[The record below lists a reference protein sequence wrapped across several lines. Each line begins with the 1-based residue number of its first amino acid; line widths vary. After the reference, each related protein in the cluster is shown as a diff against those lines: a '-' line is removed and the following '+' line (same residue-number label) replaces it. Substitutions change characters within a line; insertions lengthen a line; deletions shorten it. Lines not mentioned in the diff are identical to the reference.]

1 MCLISALFPPIDI
14 FEKYYECY
22 PTKLDTFTAAVGQA
36 FGNLSLV
43 MLLLGAIL
51 APLLSILFINEKKK
65 PKYTDSQIQDACGK
79 VGEAILL
86 VRDGYHNAIDPD
98 GVLFKLNDEL
108 TRIEEAGDAVSV
120 KPSSEVSVPRV
131 VSKLSRIHIDD
142 GVSALAND
150 LFTSTDDDHH
160 TVANDDHHTVAN
172 DDHHTV
178 ANDDHHAVANE
189 DHHAVAND
197 DHHAVANEDH
207 HAVANDDH
215 HAVSNDDHHTV
226 ANDDHHTVAN
236 EDHHAVA
243 NDDHHTVANDDH
255 HTVANE
261 DHHAV
266 ANDDHHGV
274 ANDDHHTVANEDHHV
289 VANDDH
295 HAVILLLDDPML
307 LLTMITI
314 LYN

>member
-43 MLLLGAIL
+43 MLLLGFLL
-51 APLLSILFINEKKK
+51 APLLAILFFNENK

-131 VSKLSRIHIDD
+131 GSKLSRVFIDD
-142 GVSALAND
+142 
-150 LFTSTDDDHH
+150 
-160 TVANDDHHTVAN
+160 
-172 DDHHTV
+172 
-178 ANDDHHAVANE
+178 
-189 DHHAVAND
+189 
-197 DHHAVANEDH
+197 
-207 HAVANDDH
+207 
-215 HAVSNDDHHTV
+215 
-226 ANDDHHTVAN
+226 
-236 EDHHAVA
+236 
-243 NDDHHTVANDDH
+243 
-255 HTVANE
+255 
-261 DHHAV
+261 
-266 ANDDHHGV
+266 
-274 ANDDHHTVANEDHHV
+274 
-289 VANDDH
+289 
-295 HAVILLLDDPML
+295 VIDF
-307 LLTMITI
+307 
-314 LYN
+314 